1 MEERMKKFGIALVMS
16 LGILA
21 IMAAPAMA
29 FHDEGVARCSGC
41 HTMHNS
47 ENGVPNVGSTGQ
59 APGGNP
65 YLLKYGTASDM
76 CLSCHATGHG
86 AQWGTDM
93 MNPPPEKGAG
103 NFCFLGEDNINDGRN
118 GQQPANWMPGYKAGH
133 SIVALTKNA
142 VADPT
147 LLTAPGG
154 TYPSS
159 AMGCTSCHDPH
170 GRETFRLLYGA
181 GPVEAGH
188 ATFTHEAPIADG
200 MSIEDASAESPTNHT
215 AYHSGMSAWCA
226 NCHGQFHNDG
236 ATRHPSGRAIGGS
249 IAQAYDL
256 YNGTGATTPGTHAT
270 AYIPQ
275 VPFEDVTTAVSSSAG
290 PTSNSEVSCVTCHRA
305 HATSAPNAGR
315 WDFNLTWVSQDGATS
330 GSYAIPQPYGY
341 NQRSLCNKCHNKDE
355 HDGPRPQ

>member
-1 MEERMKKFGIALVMS
+1 MLTEKRMKKFAITLVMA

-21 IMAAPAMA
+21 VLAVPAMA
-29 FHDEGVARCSGC
+29 FHEEGVARCAGC

-47 ENGVPNVGSTGQ
+47 EDGRPNVGSTGQ

-86 AQWGTDM
+86 AQWGT
-93 MNPPPEKGAG
+93 NPLAPPPEKGAG
-103 NFCFLGEDNINDGRN
+103 NFCFLSEDNINDGRN
-118 GQQPANWMPGYKAGH
+118 GGSSPILGYKSGH

-147 LLTAPGG
+147 LSTAPGG

-170 GRETFRLLYGA
+170 GRQTFRLLYGA

-188 ATFTHEAPIADG
+188 AIFTNPAPDAEGI
-200 MSIEDASAESPTNHT
+200 SIEDTLRESATNHT
-215 AYHSGMSAWCA
+215 AYKGGMSAWCA

-236 ATRHPSGRAIGGS
+236 ATRHPSGRAIGGG

-256 YNGTGATTPGTHAT
+256 YNGTNATTPGTHAT
-270 AYIPQ
+270 AYQPA
-275 VPFEDVTTAVSSSAG
+275 VPFEDAACTISSTEG
-290 PTSNSEVSCVTCHRA
+290 PTSNSEVSCITCHRA

-315 WDFNLTWVSQDGATS
+315 WDFNVTWLSADGVNS
-330 GSYAIPQPYGY
+330 GSYAIPNPYTRD
-341 NQRSLCNKCHNKDE
+341 QRSLCNKCHNKDE
-355 HDGPRPQ
+355 FDAPQP